1 MAEYVVVDKEQLES
15 DLGIV
20 ADAIREKGGTSEQLA
35 FPNGMKE
42 AVEAIQSGDTSEF
55 GESYWIENLNG
66 RSNGT
71 TLFIG
76 WKSEKVPYFDASNI
90 TSCAQMFQNS
100 KITEI
105 PPYDL
110 SNNNNFF
117 ATFSGATK
125 LAKVPLLNF
134 QKATRVDSMFN
145 QCFALTSVEVENT
158 SKVGNWNGFVGNC
171 MNLKVVKTLDLSG
184 RNVTGDLFQ
193 NSTNIETLLFV
204 PNTIKISI
212 SFGGMK
218 YLTAES
224 IQSIID
230 GLADLTGGTAQTI
243 TWHKEVYAKL
253 TDEQKVQIS
262 NKNWVSA
269 SA

>member
-1 MAEYVVVDKEQLES
+1 MAEYVVVDKEKLET
-15 DLGIV
+15 DLTIV
-20 ADAIREKGGTSEQLA
+20 ANAIREKGGTSEQLA

-55 GESYWIENLNG
+55 GESYWVENLNG

-76 WKSEKVPYFDASNI
+76 WKSEKVPYFDTSNI
-90 TSCAQMFQNS
+90 TTCAQMFQNS

-110 SNNNNFF
+110 SNSNNFF

-125 LAKVPLLNF
+125 LAKVPLLNL

-171 MNLKVVKTLDLSG
+171 MNLKVVKTLDLS
-184 RNVTGDLFQ
+184 RKNVTGDLFQ
-193 NSTNIETLLFV
+193 NSTNIETVLFV
-204 PNTIKISI
+204 PNTIKLSI
-212 SFGGMK
+212 TFKGMSL
-218 YLTAES
+218 LTDES
-224 IQSIID
+224 VQSIIA
-230 GLADLTGGTAQTI
+230 GLADLTGATAQTV
-243 TWHKEVYAKL
+243 TFNATVKAKL
-253 TDEQKVQIS
+253 TDEQKTQITS
-262 NKNWVSA
+262 KNWTLA
-269 SA
+269 

>member
-1 MAEYVVVDKEQLES
+1 MTYVVVDKEQLEA

-20 ADAIREKGGTSEQLA
+20 CDAIREKGGTSEPLA
-35 FPNGMKE
+35 FPIGMAD
-42 AVEAIQSGDTSEF
+42 AVRVIQSGGESEF

-125 LAKVPLLNF
+125 LAKVPLLNL
-134 QKATRVDSMFN
+134 QKATRVDNMFN
-145 QCFALTSVEVENT
+145 QCYALTSVEVENT
-158 SKVGNWNGFVGNC
+158 SKVGNWNGFAGNC
-171 MNLKVVKTLDLSG
+171 TNLKVVKTLDLSG
-184 RNVTGDLFQ
+184 RNTTGDLFV
-193 NSTNIETLLFV
+193 NAKNIETVLFV
-204 PNTIKISI
+204 PNTIKLSI
-212 SFGGMK
+212 TFKDLSL
-218 YLTAES
+218 LTDES
-224 IQSIID
+224 VQSIIA
-230 GLADLTGGTAQTI
+230 GLADLTGGTAQTV
-243 TWHKEVYAKL
+243 TFHATVKVKL
-253 TDEQKVQIS
+253 TDEQKAQITS
-262 NKNWVSA
+262 KNWILA
-269 SA
+269 